1 MGDAYQIEFDG
12 TDRQEVAERIKTG
25 IGDQLD
31 DEEMVEAVGALIAAR
46 IHGADDDAAVVSAV
60 GDRIVHHLVEG
71 GHSEAIV
78 QEVADIVMDELPFG
92 GMLIKRA
99 VRRIVKG
106 LMGRSDRVVEGVG
119 EVIVE
124 KLIEGGHADD
134 LVAETVVYVV
144 QRAIAEG
151 YADDLVDG
159 TLDAGLD
166 NLEAHDGIDPIA
178 EAVEREFPAD
188 QQVSAD

>member
-1 MGDAYQIEFDG
+1 MGEYAIQFDDAERD
-12 TDRQEVAERIKTG
+12 DVAETVRDG
-25 IGDQLD
+25 IGDQLAD
-31 DEEMVEAVGALIAAR
+31 DEVVEAVGALITAR
-46 IHGADDDAAVVSAV
+46 VHGADDDAAVVRAV

-99 VRRIVKG
+99 VKRIVKG

-119 EVIVE
+119 DVIVE

-134 LVAETVVYVV
+134 LVEETVLYVV
-144 QRAIAEG
+144 GRAVEEG
-151 YADDLVDG
+151 YDEDLVRG

-166 NLEAHDGIDPIA
+166 NLDDNDGIAPIA
-178 EAVEREFPAD
+178 AAVAEEYPASEPA
-188 QQVSAD
+188 SAD